1 MRTLILFTLM
11 LLTLHTARA
20 QDAYHAQV
28 LTSLS
33 SEFGLPANPQRILPN
48 TETAVL
54 AAAFDYGGQTQNFSV
69 SNQPFTQA
77 RSRTVQQGTDP
88 WAAGHVYPGQ
98 QAISAGDRL
107 ECLGTGFQ
115 FAVDLR
121 GKHGHR

>member
-69 SNQPFTQA
+69 SNPA
-77 RSRTVQQGTDP
+77 PCAPIASP
-88 WAAGHVYPGQ
+88 A
-98 QAISAGDRL
+98 
-107 ECLGTGFQ
+107 
-115 FAVDLR
+115 
-121 GKHGHR
+121 